1 MSEACSSALVRGRT
15 VAEWVSDP
23 NSGHGVRAGQPSI
36 TDLAKPQVQGS
47 DPNNPGPDSA
57 GRIDA
62 AASCSDLWHRIRST
76 GISTLAVMGMS
87 KNTGKTVALNH
98 LLAQAAKA
106 GVTVGVSSIGRDGED
121 RDQVFFIPKPAIRVW
136 PGTLVATASATLARA
151 KVRCQRLASTGIA
164 SAMGEIVIVKVLDRG
179 EMEIAGACHGSD
191 QRRLID
197 QLRQRG
203 AALVLLDG
211 ALGRSHH
218 ASPAIADGVLLA
230 TGAALGGSMA
240 DVIRK
245 TRDRLAI
252 LRIAPVDEVTRVRCA
267 PLFVKG
273 GVGLWNQRGE
283 LVFEAEIATLNAAAT
298 LLQPID
304 AELAT
309 IALSGAVGRVLW
321 QALLILATRHPGL
334 TVVVA
339 DGSKLFIDSA
349 DLLAFQKLGAR
360 LLAWRG
366 IHIVG
371 ITLNPYS
378 PLGSSFAAEQ
388 FLAAARQAFPDYA
401 VSDVVWEESKTV
413 PDSSV
418 RTRLKEIR

>member
-1 MSEACSSALVRGRT
+1 MT
-15 VAEWVSDP
+15 
-23 NSGHGVRAGQPSI
+23 
-36 TDLAKPQVQGS
+36 
-47 DPNNPGPDSA
+47 NP
-57 GRIDA
+57 
-62 AASCSDLWHRIRST
+62 LWHSIQTQGLST
-76 GISTLAVMGMS
+76 VSVMGMA

-151 KVRCQRLASTGIA
+151 KVRCQRLHSTGIA

-191 QRRLID
+191 QRKVMV
-197 QLRQRG
+197 QLQQCG

-211 ALGRSHH
+211 ALGRGHH
-218 ASPAIADGVLLA
+218 ASPALADGVILA
-230 TGAALGGSMA
+230 TGAALGGGMA

-252 LRIAPVDEVTRVRCA
+252 LGIAPADEVTQARCA
-267 PLFVKG
+267 PLFASA
-273 GVGLWNQRGE
+273 GVALWDRQGE
-283 LVFEAEIATLNAAAT
+283 LLMHSPIATLNAAAT
-298 LLQPID
+298 LLQHAD
-304 AELAT
+304 AHLGT

-321 QALLILATRHPGL
+321 QALRLLAARHPGL

-349 DLLAFQKLGAR
+349 DLLAFQKLRGR

-366 IHIVG
+366 INIVG
-371 ITLNPYS
+371 ITLNPCS
-378 PLGSSFAAEQ
+378 PLGTSFAAEP
-388 FLAAARQAFPDYA
+388 FLAAARQAFAGHA
-401 VSDVVWEESKTV
+401 VSDVVWEENKTV
-413 PDSSV
+413 PDGSV

>member
-1 MSEACSSALVRGRT
+1 
-15 VAEWVSDP
+15 
-23 NSGHGVRAGQPSI
+23 
-36 TDLAKPQVQGS
+36 
-47 DPNNPGPDSA
+47 
-57 GRIDA
+57 
-62 AASCSDLWHRIRST
+62 
-76 GISTLAVMGMS
+76 MGMS

-164 SAMGEIVIVKVLDRG
+164 SAMGEIVIVKVLDYG

-191 QRRLID
+191 QRKVMV
-197 QLRQRG
+197 QLQQGG

-218 ASPAIADGVLLA
+218 ASPALADGVILA
-230 TGAALGGSMA
+230 TGAALGGGMG

-245 TRDRLAI
+245 TRNRLAI
-252 LRIAPVDEVTRVRCA
+252 LGIAPADEATQARCA
-267 PLFVKG
+267 PLFARG
-273 GVGLWNQRGE
+273 GVALWNRQGE
-283 LVFEAEIATLNAAAT
+283 LLLLSPIATLNAAAT
-298 LLQPID
+298 LLQHAD
-304 AELAT
+304 AHLGT
-309 IALSGAVGRVLW
+309 IALGGAVGRVLW
-321 QALLILATRHPGL
+321 QALRLLAARHPGL

-349 DLLAFQKLGAR
+349 DLLAFQKLRGR

-366 IHIVG
+366 INIVG
-371 ITLNPYS
+371 ITLNPCS
-378 PLGSSFAAEQ
+378 PLGGSFAAEP
-388 FLAAARQAFPDYA
+388 FLAAASQAFSDYA
-401 VSDVVWEESKTV
+401 VSDVIWEESKTV
-413 PDSSV
+413 PDSTV